1 MSYPYELY
9 RGSSVGIALADSLDS
24 LISSN
29 EITPQLAVR
38 IMERYDKA
46 VCDVISKQVK
56 AKASFKGHLHTYR
69 NCDDVWTFY
78 ARDCVL
84 KMEGNEQIQVSKLK
98 IIACKHPDAAEGSK
112 GPKAGGTSGTPA
124 KDKDKERDG

>member
-1 MSYPYELY
+1 
-9 RGSSVGIALADSLDS
+9 VGIGLADTLDS

-38 IMERYDKA
+38 IMERVGIHNSKESIYLTNSLSQYDKA
-46 VCDVISKQVK
+46 VCDVLSKQVK

-78 ARDCVL
+78 AR
-84 KMEGNEQIQVSKLK
+84 
-98 IIACKHPDAAEGSK
+98 
-112 GPKAGGTSGTPA
+112 
-124 KDKDKERDG
+124 